1 MAINRV
7 SGNLEYDLA
16 VAIEKFETQS
26 PIAARLIQMLNSKP
40 SSVEMIHIY
49 VGTID
54 ALFTTILNNQ
64 REIRQL
70 KDALTHPLVLDA
82 LKKDADDK
90 RAAREKKA
98 AEYEKK
104 NIDLDSNPSE
114 V

>member
-1 MAINRV
+1 MAINRI

-16 VAIEKFETQS
+16 VAIEKFENQS
-26 PIAARLIQMLNSKP
+26 PIAAKLIKMLNSKP

-70 KDALTHPLVLDA
+70 KDALTHPLVLEA
-82 LKKDADDK
+82 LKKDADAK
-90 RAAREKKA
+90 RADMEKKA
-98 AEYEKK
+98 AEFEKR
-104 NIDLDSNPSE
+104 NLDLGDTPI
-114 V
+114 